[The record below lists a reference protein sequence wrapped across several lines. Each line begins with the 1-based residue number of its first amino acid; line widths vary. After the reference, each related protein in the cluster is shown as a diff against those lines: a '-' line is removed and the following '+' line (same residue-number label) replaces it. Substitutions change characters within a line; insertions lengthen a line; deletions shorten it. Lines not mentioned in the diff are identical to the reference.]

1 MSKVLRTY
9 DEINE
14 KIRNGDAVVFTAE
27 EFKQLA
33 DEQGIKKAAERVDV
47 VTTGT
52 FSPMCSS
59 GVFLNF
65 GHSDPPIKMSR
76 VWLNDVPAYAGLAAV
91 DAYLGAT
98 ELCEGGKCE
107 YGGAHV
113 IEGLVSGR
121 EIRLKAAGCR
131 TDCYPAEWIE
141 TSVDKNSLN
150 ECILF
155 NPRNAYQNYSAAT
168 NSMGETLYT
177 YMGTLLPRFGNIT
190 YSTSGELS
198 PLLNDPLLRTI
209 GVGTRIFFGGAQGFV
224 AWNGTQHNPEK
235 PRSENGTPVGPGC
248 TLSLIGDLKAMNSSF
263 IKAAVFHNYGVSL
276 FVGVGIPIPVLDDE
290 MALFLAVRDRDIQT
304 HLVDYGV
311 PRRSRPSLKIVNY
324 EQLKS
329 GALLLDGRK
338 IPTAPLSSMYKARE
352 ISSILKT
359 SIMHGEFLIQEPVF
373 PLPGL
378 GSVKPLD
385 VKECELC

>member
-1 MSKVLRTY
+1 LSRVFRTY

-14 KIRNGDAVVFTAE
+14 RIRNGDAVVFTAE

-33 DEQGIKKAAERVDV
+33 DEQGIREASRRVDV

-76 VWLNDVPAYAGLAAV
+76 VWLNDVPAYTGLAAV

-98 ELCEGGKCE
+98 ELCEGSQSE

-113 IEGLVSGR
+113 IEDLVSGKQ
-121 EIRLKAAGCR
+121 IRLKALGCR
-131 TDCYPAEWIE
+131 TDCYPAERVE
-141 TSVDKNSLN
+141 TYVDKSSLN

-168 NSMGETLYT
+168 NSTGETLYT

-198 PLLNDPLLRTI
+198 PLLNDPQLRTI
-209 GVGTRIFFGGAQGFV
+209 GVGTRVFLGGAQGFV

-235 PRSENGTPVGPGC
+235 PRSENGTPIGPGC
-248 TLSLIGDLKAMNSSF
+248 TLSLIGDLKDMSSSF

-290 MALFLAVRDRDIQT
+290 MARFLAVRDRDIKT

-311 PRRSRPSLKIVNY
+311 PRRSRPSLKIVDY

-329 GALLLDGRK
+329 GTLLLDDKRV
-338 IPTAPLSSMYKARE
+338 PTAPLSSMYKARE
-352 ISSILKT
+352 IAHILKM
-359 SIMHGEFLIQEPVF
+359 SIIRGEFFIQEPVS

-378 GSVKPLD
+378 GSVKPLN